1 MAKKD
6 NLGAYNI
13 EDLRL
18 MAKKKLPR
26 GIFGFID
33 GGAEDHIAV
42 QNNRDAYTQ
51 LKIKNRVL
59 IDVSKRSTETTIFGK
74 KIAMPYGISPT
85 GSAGLARYGGEI
97 GLAEAAAEMNVPCT
111 VATNALTSM
120 EEIWEK
126 ATKNGGGNLWF
137 QLYMWADKEMSKKF
151 MDKVKAVGFETL
163 IVTVDGPVHSNRE
176 YNYKNGFAMP
186 LKYSPTMIAQLLAK
200 PGWLLNVLAQQYIKR
215 GTPKKEN
222 YPPELA
228 RKITDKESSD
238 RHVKSDSQNWD
249 DIKFIRDMWPG
260 NMLIKGLQSVEDAV
274 LAKERGLDGVVLS
287 NHGGRYV
294 DCAPAPLQ
302 VLAETRAAVGD
313 DFTVIIDSGA
323 RRGSD
328 LVKAIACGADMVMSG
343 RPTLWGAAA
352 AGMAGSYRALE
363 IFQVEMD
370 RVMAQLGLN
379 TIAQIGPQIFWN
391 PPEWVPKPEQF
402 LRAAA
407 E

>member
-111 VATNALTSM
+111 VATNALTLM

-163 IVTVDGPVHSNRE
+163 IVTVDGPVHSQSGIQLQKRLCHAAQV
-176 YNYKNGFAMP
+176 FTDHDRP
-186 LKYSPTMIAQLLAK
+186 IA
-200 PGWLLNVLAQQYIKR
+200 G
-215 GTPKKEN
+215 
-222 YPPELA
+222 
-228 RKITDKESSD
+228 
-238 RHVKSDSQNWD
+238 
-249 DIKFIRDMWPG
+249 
-260 NMLIKGLQSVEDAV
+260 
-274 LAKERGLDGVVLS
+274 
-287 NHGGRYV
+287 
-294 DCAPAPLQ
+294 
-302 VLAETRAAVGD
+302 ETRLVAQCARPAIHQVWHTEEGKLP
-313 DFTVIIDSGA
+313 TGIGA
-323 RRGSD
+323 
-328 LVKAIACGADMVMSG
+328 
-343 RPTLWGAAA
+343 
-352 AGMAGSYRALE
+352 
-363 IFQVEMD
+363 
-370 RVMAQLGLN
+370 
-379 TIAQIGPQIFWN
+379 
-391 PPEWVPKPEQF
+391 
-402 LRAAA
+402 
-407 E
+407 

>member
-1 MAKKD
+1 MAKKN

-33 GGAEDHIAV
+33 GGAEDHIGV

-59 IDVSKRSTETTIFGK
+59 IDVSKRSTKTTVFGK
-74 KIAMPYGISPT
+74 EIAMPYGISPT
-85 GSAGLARYGGEI
+85 GSAGIAWYGGEI
-97 GLAEAAAEMNVPCT
+97 GLAQAAKKMNVPCT
-111 VATNALTSM
+111 VALNALTSM
-120 EEIWEK
+120 EDIWEQ
-126 ATKNGGGNLWF
+126 GGGNLWF

-176 YNYKNGFAMP
+176 YNKKNGFSMP

-200 PGWLLNVLAQQYIKR
+200 PGWLIRVLGQHYLRQ

-228 RKITDKESSD
+228 RKITDKETAD
-238 RHVKSDSQNWD
+238 KHVKSDTQNWD
-249 DIKFIRDMWPG
+249 DIQFIRDMWPG
-260 NMLIKGLQSVEDAV
+260 NMMIKGLQSAEDAV
-274 LAKERGLDGVVLS
+274 LAKERGLDGVVMS

-313 DFTVIIDSGA
+313 DFSVIIDSGA

-343 RPTLWGAAA
+343 RPTLFGTAA
-352 AGMAGSYRALE
+352 AGMPGAYRALE
-363 IFQVEMD
+363 IFHTEMD

-379 TIAQIGPQIFWN
+379 SIDEIGPEIFWN
-391 PPEWVPKPEQF
+391 PPEWVPKPKPA
-402 LRAAA
+402 LKAAA

>member
-1 MAKKD
+1 MAKKN

-13 EDLRL
+13 EDLRQ
-18 MAKKKLPR
+18 MAKKRLPR

-42 QNNRDAYTQ
+42 QNNRDAYRE

-59 IDVSKRSTETTIFGK
+59 VDVSKRSMETTIFGK

-85 GSAGLARYGGEI
+85 GSAGLAWYGGEV
-97 GLAEAAAEMNVPCT
+97 GLAEAAAKMNVPCT

-126 ATKNGGGNLWF
+126 AGGNLWF
-137 QLYMWADKEMSKKF
+137 QLYMWANKEMSKTF
-151 MDKVKAVGFETL
+151 MNKVKAVGFETL

-200 PGWLLNVLAQQYIKR
+200 PSWLVRVLAQHYLKQ

-222 YPPELA
+222 YPEELA
-228 RKITDKESSD
+228 RKITDKASSD
-238 RHVKSDSQNWD
+238 KHVKSDTQNWD
-249 DIKFIRDMWPG
+249 DIMFIRDMWPG
-260 NMLIKGLQSVEDAV
+260 NMLIKGLQSAEDAV
-274 LAKERGLDGVVLS
+274 LAKERGLNGVVMS

-343 RPTLWGAAA
+343 RPTLWGTGA
-352 AGMAGSYRALE
+352 AGPAGAYRALE
-363 IFQVEMD
+363 IFHIEMD
-370 RVMAQLGLN
+370 RVMAQRDLN
-379 TIAQIGPQIFWN
+379 SVDEIGPQIFWN
-391 PPEWVPKPEQF
+391 PPEWVPQPKATF
-402 LRAAA
+402 KAAA

>member
-1 MAKKD
+1 MAKNN

-13 EDLRL
+13 EDLRV
-18 MAKKKLPR
+18 MAKKRLPR

-33 GGAEDHIAV
+33 GGAEDHIGV

-59 IDVSKRSTETTIFGK
+59 VDVSKRSTKTKIFGK
-74 KIAMPYGISPT
+74 EIAMPFGISPT
-85 GSAGLARYGGEI
+85 GSAGIAWYGGEA
-97 GLAEAAAEMNVPCT
+97 GLAEAAAKMNVPCT

-126 ATKNGGGNLWF
+126 GTKNGGGNLWF
-137 QLYMWADKEMSKKF
+137 QLYMWADKEMSMTF
-151 MDKVKAVGFETL
+151 MDRVKATGFETL

-176 YNYKNGFAMP
+176 YNYKNGFSMP
-186 LKYSPTMIAQLLAK
+186 FEYSPRMIAQLLAK
-200 PGWLLNVLAQQYIKR
+200 PGWLMRVLAQHYLRQ
-215 GTPKKEN
+215 GALKKEN
-222 YPPELA
+222 YPAELA

-260 NMLIKGLQSVEDAV
+260 NMLIKGLQSAEDAV
-274 LAKERGLDGVVLS
+274 LAKKNGLQGVVLS

-313 DFTVIIDSGA
+313 DFTIIIDSGA

-352 AGMAGSYRALE
+352 AGAAGSYRALE

-379 TIAQIGPQIFWN
+379 SIDEISPHIFWN
-391 PPEWVPKPEQF
+391 PPAWVPKPKAA
-402 LRAAA
+402 LKAAA